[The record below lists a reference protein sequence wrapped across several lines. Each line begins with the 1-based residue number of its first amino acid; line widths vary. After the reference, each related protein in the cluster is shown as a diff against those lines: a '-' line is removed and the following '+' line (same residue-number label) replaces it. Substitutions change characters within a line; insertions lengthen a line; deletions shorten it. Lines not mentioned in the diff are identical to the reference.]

1 MSNPSILGENKP
13 ICKFVTVLVKANA
26 NNLRKKSCEMS
37 STFSKEEEET
47 EWEISALE
55 IDEAISVQM

>member
-1 MSNPSILGENKP
+1 
-13 ICKFVTVLVKANA
+13 
-26 NNLRKKSCEMS
+26 MS